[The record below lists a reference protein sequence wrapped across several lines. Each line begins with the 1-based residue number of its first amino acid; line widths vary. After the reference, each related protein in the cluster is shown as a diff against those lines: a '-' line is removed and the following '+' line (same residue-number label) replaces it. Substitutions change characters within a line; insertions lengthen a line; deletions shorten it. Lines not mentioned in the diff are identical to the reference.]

1 MRVVGQRLFEANS
14 AGSAS
19 SEQFTLALQSGR
31 QARRG
36 DDCSGGSHWRL
47 RLIATLHETRGTEHL
62 RAFACHPPTPRVRQR
77 SAVPAPPATT
87 ASTWSPIRI
96 FLFRATF
103 PGIGASPAQSLL
115 V

>member
-77 SAVPAPPATT
+77 ALSRGSGILPHSQTT
-87 ASTWSPIRI
+87 NSSVAC
-96 FLFRATF
+96 
-103 PGIGASPAQSLL
+103 SLL
-115 V
+115 ANRFESILCT